1 MTTRRLNKFLPQR
14 TVVLP
19 SHFLSRCFWV
29 VVRWGLL
36 FFFKQTRGLQAFF
49 LCPMLTSFSL
59 THKPAPFPTGEG
71 GVPGPPHF
79 SSSPAAGRTDGR
91 RQSHPQPDW
100 KPTRPREPRPSRPT
114 TPWRWRKGRGFPPAL
129 AALPHRPPAGCPRQ
143 KEALGGWGQ
152 RALEAAN
159 TSSGGSGTTELAVYR
174 WERDAP
180 RPRHAAAGRARP
192 RKKGAHLLPW
202 PSLRPAPPLTRRR
215 AAARPA
221 PEESREAPC
230 PRAGEGRLGVAS
242 GRSGRSLRPRTR
254 CEASA
259 LPAGNSAL

>member
-1 MTTRRLNKFLPQR
+1 
-14 TVVLP
+14 
-19 SHFLSRCFWV
+19 
-29 VVRWGLL
+29 
-36 FFFKQTRGLQAFF
+36 
-49 LCPMLTSFSL
+49 MLTSFSL
-59 THKPAPFPTGEG
+59 THKPAPFPAGEG
-71 GVPGPPHF
+71 GVPGPLHF

-100 KPTRPREPRPSRPT
+100 KPTGPREPRPSRPT
-114 TPWRWRKGRGFPPAL
+114 TPWRWRKGRGLPPG
-129 AALPHRPPAGCPRQ
+129 LPHRPPAGCPRQ

-159 TSSGGSGTTELAVYR
+159 TSSGGRGATELAGYR

-192 RKKGAHLLPW
+192 RKKGAHLLP
-202 PSLRPAPPLTRRR
+202 LAFPALGSALTRRR

-221 PEESREAPC
+221 PEESREAPG

-242 GRSGRSLRPRTR
+242 GRSGRSLPSPPVTARCNGAQVRNRERYCPPPPYNPRER
-254 CEASA
+254 LPPPLPPKRGASSRGGGTGGDRDPFA
-259 LPAGNSAL
+259 WTLWRLCPLVR